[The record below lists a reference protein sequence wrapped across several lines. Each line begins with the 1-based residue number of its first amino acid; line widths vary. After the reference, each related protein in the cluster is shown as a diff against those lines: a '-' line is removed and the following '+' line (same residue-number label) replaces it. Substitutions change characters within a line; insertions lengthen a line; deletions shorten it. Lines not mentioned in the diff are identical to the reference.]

1 VSDGRGT
8 DQLAGL
14 AGRLLRADYGT
25 SRASRLARLAHEADQ
40 AWEADPADRRSL
52 DTASSLFE
60 QALAALPARHPQRFG
75 LVLDVAGCHRKLW
88 LVAGDPERLRRSSE
102 LLHELAAGA
111 GGRSPRQRADLW
123 LSILQNHVLR
133 FGDGDQAEARRAREC
148 LGTLGSLLA
157 GAAPQPWTASVRTA
171 VLLAAAQLAAF
182 EDDEQTCSRLLNEA
196 RQAFGGPLV
205 LHRDDRTDTWIRC
218 VDLRSKY
225 LQERYETHYSD
236 PDCRQALRL
245 LTCWARACEGGPDN
259 PVRPIARRGVL
270 RVTRYRLLGRLED
283 AHGARADLAAALEM
297 GVTGRA
303 RCDYQWYLGTLLV
316 LIAQRHQ
323 LDRQSRAWACRL
335 AQESLAGTPSEPG
348 SADHALHVFL
358 VADVHHQFGGN
369 RDAASLRE
377 ILGLYRQ
384 ALQGLTGT
392 GNEWLVRQRLSL
404 VHRALQEVEPYE
416 DHLTPAVQQLERALQ
431 VCPEPQ
437 AGQETPALHSAMGD
451 LLRLRHERNGDAEDY
466 RRARVHTER
475 GVLLAR
481 DPGMAP
487 GWAVRVSNHAL
498 VLAAKRRREDVHA
511 AEQLLRE
518 ALGSDHVHPDDEA
531 VLRHNLGTVLRE
543 AGAAM
548 QDGAQLREA
557 EQALRHAV
565 RLTSVATAVGRLAR
579 RNLALALYSR
589 WELDRKTS

>member
-1 VSDGRGT
+1 
-8 DQLAGL
+8 
-14 AGRLLRADYGT
+14 
-25 SRASRLARLAHEADQ
+25 
-40 AWEADPADRRSL
+40 
-52 DTASSLFE
+52 
-60 QALAALPARHPQRFG
+60 
-75 LVLDVAGCHRKLW
+75 
-88 LVAGDPERLRRSSE
+88 
-102 LLHELAAGA
+102 
-111 GGRSPRQRADLW
+111 
-123 LSILQNHVLR
+123 
-133 FGDGDQAEARRAREC
+133 
-148 LGTLGSLLA
+148 
-157 GAAPQPWTASVRTA
+157 
-171 VLLAAAQLAAF
+171 
-182 EDDEQTCSRLLNEA
+182 
-196 RQAFGGPLV
+196 
-205 LHRDDRTDTWIRC
+205 
-218 VDLRSKY
+218 
-225 LQERYETHYSD
+225 
-236 PDCRQALRL
+236 
-245 LTCWARACEGGPDN
+245 
-259 PVRPIARRGVL
+259 
-270 RVTRYRLLGRLED
+270 LE
-283 AHGARADLAAALEM
+283 
-297 GVTGRA
+297 
-303 RCDYQWYLGTLLV
+303 
-316 LIAQRHQ
+316 
-323 LDRQSRAWACRL
+323 
-335 AQESLAGTPSEPG
+335 
-348 SADHALHVFL
+348 
-358 VADVHHQFGGN
+358 
-369 RDAASLRE
+369 
-377 ILGLYRQ
+377 
-384 ALQGLTGT
+384 GLTGT

-589 WELDRKTS
+589 WELDRKTSHVPKKSSRHGQTRRGGGEGVLFVEELPGLQAVVELADHAVEQVPLRLGMPVSVVAPSPVVGGGSGRGREGGEGPLVTGVGQAVVLDVAASDEAFLARGLGD